1 MRQKELIEKINR
13 EMDDLR
19 LREGS
24 SQEEVK
30 KVSRQLRYL
39 KFKLLKYCIIS
50 YQTYLQVFLTTF
62 FLQGSEGGPSQC
74 SVQGA

>member
-39 KFKLLKYCIIS
+39 EFNL
-50 YQTYLQVFLTTF
+50 
-62 FLQGSEGGPSQC
+62 
-74 SVQGA
+74 